1 MTQSQ
6 KTTDDLRLSRIFALT
21 SGTPAH
27 QLDRLE
33 KLKTQFE
40 LGLARVAGSKLA
52 PIIVSRMLA
61 GLILNPEILVSI
73 SGSTMADLPKD
84 SQGWD
89 EFARREIE
97 NEPLA
102 QLCIDSRNAQK
113 IEVLR
118 QTYVAGLSPS
128 ARISAARA
136 GILDADS
143 ARYAES
149 VIQNGAGL

>member
-27 QLDRLE
+27 QLNRLE

-52 PIIVSRMLA
+52 PIIVSRMLDS
-61 GLILNPEILVSI
+61 LILSPSVLVHI
-73 SGSTMADLPKD
+73 SGSTMSDLPTD
-84 SQGWD
+84 SAGWD
-89 EFARREIE
+89 AFARQAILE
-97 NEPLA
+97 EPLA
-102 QLCIDSRNAQK
+102 QLCIDSRNQQK
-113 IEVLR
+113 LEILR
-118 QTYVAGLSPS
+118 QTYVSGLPIA
-128 ARISAARA
+128 ARISAARN
-136 GILDADS
+136 GTLDADS
-143 ARYAES
+143 AKYAES